1 MPAEP
6 WSAFVRRVLTV
17 VATVFVVIVATLLAW
32 QAVSVLLTL
41 FAAVLLGVLL
51 RGMGDGLAART
62 GLRPGP
68 ALAVVCVGLALLL
81 GVFVSV
87 TASSLTQ
94 QFSDMLDQ
102 LPAAVQ
108 QARERLEANPLGR
121 KLLAPIEDAAN
132 GAAGANLPVGRV
144 LGLASSTVGSVGT
157 AVLVFFVAIF
167 LAADPATYRRG
178 ALLLVPPSRRA
189 RVDAVVGEIGETL
202 LRWLSGR
209 LLLMAVIGVLSWL
222 GLLLLGVPLAL
233 ALGLLAGLLS
243 FIPNIGPVVSA
254 VPAMLIAAS
263 VTPMLAV
270 WVGALYLAIQAAET
284 YLLEPFVVR
293 RTVKLPPATNIGF
306 QLLMGTWLGVPGLT
320 LATPL
325 LAVLTVAITRFYIED
340 TLSDPQP
347 REAPDRV

>member
-1 MPAEP
+1 MSAEP
-6 WSAFVRRVLTV
+6 SSGFVRRVLTV
-17 VATVFVVIVATLLAW
+17 VAIVFVVAIATLLAW

-51 RGMGDGLAART
+51 RGMSDGLAART
-62 GLRPGP
+62 GLKPGP
-68 ALAVVCVGLALLL
+68 ALAVVCVGLALVL
-81 GVFVSV
+81 GAFVSV
-87 TASSLTQ
+87 TAASVTQ

-132 GAAGANLPVGRV
+132 GATAADLPLGRV
-144 LGLASSTVGSVGT
+144 LGMASSTVGTVGT
-157 AVLVFFVAIF
+157 AFLVFFVGIF
-167 LAADPATYRRG
+167 LAAAPATYRRG
-178 ALLLVPPSRRA
+178 TLLLVPPARRP
-189 RVDAVVGEIGETL
+189 RVDEVLGEIGETL

-209 LLLMAVIGVLSWL
+209 LLLMAVIGVLSWV

-233 ALGLLAGLLS
+233 ALGLLAGMLS

-270 WVGALYLAIQAAET
+270 WVGVLYLAIQTAET
-284 YLLEPFVVR
+284 YLLEPFIVR
-293 RTVKLPPATNIGF
+293 KTVELPPATNIGF

-325 LAVLTVAITRFYIED
+325 LAALTVAITRFYVED
-340 TLSDPQP
+340 TLNDPQP
-347 REAPDRV
+347 RDAPDEA